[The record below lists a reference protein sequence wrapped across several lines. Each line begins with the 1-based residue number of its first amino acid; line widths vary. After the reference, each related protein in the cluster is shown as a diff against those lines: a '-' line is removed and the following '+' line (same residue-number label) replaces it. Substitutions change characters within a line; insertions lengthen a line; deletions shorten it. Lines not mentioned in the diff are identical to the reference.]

1 MDDYFM
7 LIVEKPNLQIDLIFF
22 FFAFLGHPTCTDP
35 RKAKYG

>member
-1 MDDYFM
+1 M
-7 LIVEKPNLQIDLIFF
+7 LIVEKPNLQIDLIFFF